1 MDATGGGRSSQ
12 RGGCGRGGM
21 TAVGLVEGGW
31 GVGEVVAGT
40 RGRERTVSGVE
51 DKMWVVPWACE
62 E

>member
-1 MDATGGGRSSQ
+1 MGVAGGGRSSR

-21 TAVGLVEGGW
+21 AVVGLVEGGW

-40 RGRERTVSGVE
+40 RGRESTISGF
-51 DKMWVVPWACE
+51 DDQTWAVPLACE